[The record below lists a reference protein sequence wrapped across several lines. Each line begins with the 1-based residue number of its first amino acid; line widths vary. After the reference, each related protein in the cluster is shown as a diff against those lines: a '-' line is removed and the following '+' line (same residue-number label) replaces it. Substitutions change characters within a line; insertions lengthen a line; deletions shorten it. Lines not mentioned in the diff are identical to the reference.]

1 MPLGA
6 ADATAMC
13 GTWGGATK
21 NGGEKMTMLE
31 RPTAAALAAVYSTAM
46 RHESP

>member
-1 MPLGA
+1 
-6 ADATAMC
+6 
-13 GTWGGATK
+13 
-21 NGGEKMTMLE
+21 MTMLE